1 MLSIL
6 RQGRKQSPAKVPTQY
21 VVARMRWDLLKLL
34 KWLGMPVGHILLIA
48 GPLMYHR
55 QAQALQLAPA
65 NDLAWHGLKPSHT
78 HTHLP
83 LVHSSQFCF
92 PQSHPSGSERSWPSW
107 PKVLAVQPTNK
118 PPYLYLQWWEG
129 QIFTIFMWLGPVLQS
144 LWAFPEH
151 FGKPERTLTG

>member
-34 KWLGMPVGHILLIA
+34 KWLENASWPH
-48 GPLMYHR
+48 
-55 QAQALQLAPA
+55 PA
-65 NDLAWHGLKPSHT
+65 NCRASDVPPPSPSFATSSCEWFGLTWLEALT

-83 LVHSSQFCF
+83 LVDSSQFCF